1 MSTIIEARGLRRVF
15 GAGDRARTALDG
27 VDLDV
32 CARDFLAIVGPSG
45 SGKSTLLGILGGL
58 DSGYQGSLAL
68 FGRDPSKMSDR
79 ELSHLRGLRIGFVF
93 QAFFLLDDRSV
104 LDNVLV
110 PSLFVSRHDAKS
122 AAQDALRR
130 VGLEDRAHD
139 RAADLSGGQ
148 RQRVAIARA
157 VAHKPQLLLCDEPT
171 GNLDPATAD
180 RIIAI
185 FQSLHSEGTAVVCA
199 THEQSLAMAATRRI
213 NLMDGRE
220 AGPEEAAR

>member
-1 MSTIIEARGLRRVF
+1 MF
-15 GAGDRARTALDG
+15 GTGDRARTALDG
-27 VDLDV
+27 IDLDV
-32 CARDFLAIVGPSG
+32 RSSDFLAIVGPSG

-58 DSGYQGSLAL
+58 DSGYRGSLSL
-68 FGRDPSKMSDR
+68 FGRDPSKMTDR

-110 PSLFVSRHDAKS
+110 PSLFVSRHDAKES
-122 AAQDALRR
+122 ALDALRR

-157 VAHKPQLLLCDEPT
+157 VAHKPRLLLCDEPT
-171 GNLDPATAD
+171 GNLDPATTD
-180 RIIAI
+180 RVISI
-185 FQSLHSEGTAVVCA
+185 FRSLHAEGTAVVCA
-199 THEQSLAMAATRRI
+199 THEQSLADAANRRI
-213 NLMDGRE
+213 NLKDGRE
-220 AGPEEAAR
+220 AGPEEALP